1 MLSLDRTISSSRFE
15 QWNNETASPSVEPP
29 VDMNS
34 IESMIEEVRRN
45 PSLDGFILPR
55 RPGARCNGGEIARP
69 AEPNDLAN
77 TRPAKDC
84 RQRGLDSAIV
94 QHYLGQIV
102 ELLKKLLEAQKA
114 SAQQP
119 AQPFEP
125 STNSSEQMLTLIAAM
140 AISLMQQQGT
150 QLSAQFEQTLK
161 GQIIFG

>member
-1 MLSLDRTISSSRFE
+1 MLSLDRTINPSRFE
-15 QWNNETASPSVEPP
+15 QWNDGIASTGAEPP

-34 IESMIEEVRRN
+34 IESMAEEVRRN

-55 RPGARCNGGEIARP
+55 RPGARCNGSNIVRP
-69 AEPNDLAN
+69 AEPNDLAS
-77 TRPAKDC
+77 TRFPRGCQQK
-84 RQRGLDSAIV
+84 GLDSAII

-102 ELLKKLLEAQKA
+102 ELLKKLLEAQKG

-119 AQPFEP
+119 VQPFEP

-150 QLSAQFEQTLK
+150 QLTAQFEQTLK